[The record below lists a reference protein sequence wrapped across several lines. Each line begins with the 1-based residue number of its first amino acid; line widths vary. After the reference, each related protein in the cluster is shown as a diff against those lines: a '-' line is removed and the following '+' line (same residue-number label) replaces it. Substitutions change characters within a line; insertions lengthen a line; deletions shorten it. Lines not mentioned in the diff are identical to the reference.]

1 MSSFENSLTRKK
13 TKRKTKVTIETIT
26 TIRKKVMTA
35 TQNEHAN
42 FATGPAW
49 ERERDKLKIVQSG
62 LGWG

>member
-26 TIRKKVMTA
+26 TITTIRKKMMTA

-42 FATGPAW
+42 FATGTTW
-49 ERERDKLKIVQSG
+49 EGER
-62 LGWG
+62 

>member
-49 ERERDKLKIVQSG
+49 ERERDKL
-62 LGWG
+62 